1 MKTKKKTTPTDQR
14 PVCTKCGGRNVETNA
29 WIEYR
34 PDGTAEVVNTEGP
47 IEDSTG
53 NWCHDCDGHWP
64 IEFPETT
71 PADDARRQEAAA
83 ARANGPE
90 LLEVCRGLLQGF
102 SDLLDGYD
110 PEELHATPADLIRQ
124 AERIIHL
131 ATHGT
136 AAPDA

>member
-14 PVCTKCGGRNVETNA
+14 PVCTKCGGHNVETNA

-34 PDGTAEVVNTEGP
+34 PDGTAEIVNTEGP

-53 NWCHDCDGHWP
+53 TWCHDCDGHWP

-71 PADDARRQEAAA
+71 AADYARRQEAAA

-90 LLEVCRGLLQGF
+90 LLAALAKLLRVAEQMNGGGIFARAAMIHAEHLVNRCRQK
-102 SDLLDGYD
+102 
-110 PEELHATPADLIRQ
+110 
-124 AERIIHL
+124 
-131 ATHGT
+131 
-136 AAPDA
+136 

>member
-1 MKTKKKTTPTDQR
+1 MKTKKKTAPTDQR
-14 PVCTKCGGRNVETNA
+14 PVCTKCGGHNVETNA

-90 LLEVCRGLLQGF
+90 LLAALRALVRLAKISDGPLRGSRALLQAR
-102 SDLLDGYD
+102 DLLD
-110 PEELHATPADLIRQ
+110 R
-124 AERIIHL
+124 L
-131 ATHGT
+131 A
-136 AAPDA
+136 